1 MPLFEVQPVA
11 WDVPP
16 VSEYDALILSSGN
29 SVRLAG
35 EGLQRLCGLPL
46 FAVGAATAKAAED
59 AGLQIAFIGQTN
71 VEALIAEARKADHH
85 RLLWLG
91 GEDRTIIFEP
101 EGVSLDIRV
110 VYKSAALSAPPNF
123 EGAVSDTDVVLLHSP
138 RAARYF
144 VKLCDN
150 HGLDRS
156 FITLAALSPQIAD
169 SAGSGWKHMMV
180 AAEPNDASLLSEVQ
194 SCFTNGDCDP

>member
-16 VSEYDALILSSGN
+16 VREYDALIFSSGN
-29 SVRLAG
+29 AVRNAG
-35 EGLQRLCGLPL
+35 EGLKRLRDLPIL
-46 FAVGAATAKAAED
+46 AVGAATAKAAED

-85 RLLWLG
+85 RLLWLA
-91 GEDRTIIFEP
+91 GEDRTIISEP

-123 EGAVSDTDVVLLHSP
+123 DTAVSDADVVLLHSP
-138 RAARYF
+138 RAAIHF
-144 VKLCDN
+144 LKLCDN

-156 FITLAALSPQIAD
+156 LIAIAALSLQIAE
-169 SAGSGWKHMMV
+169 SAGSGWKRMMV
-180 AAEPNDASLLSEVQ
+180 AAVPNDASLLSEVQ